1 MTTVATRKDAP
12 AAVRS
17 TRPGRRPR
25 TAAPAGST
33 IDRQR
38 RRLLLPFV
46 GPAFVLYT
54 ILFVVPTIA
63 AGWISLNEWAGSG
76 EMTFVGLQN
85 YVGVFKDPLY
95 LRSFGNTLL
104 ILFVV
109 GITIFV
115 LAFAMTLVLRDMAG
129 RKIVRS
135 VIFFPHLIN
144 ALVFGVLAGFIFNPG
159 GAVNTL
165 LKPLGVTQPPA
176 WLAQDNIFPLIMATL
191 VATTTGYFTTI
202 LMAGVDRI
210 PPYYYEDCA
219 LAGATPFQRLRYVIL
234 PLTWDVFG
242 TCAVLWTISSI
253 KIFEIVW
260 VFGGSSGAG
269 IPPTQ
274 SWTTAVY
281 TYVTAFSGMSTPAYG
296 AATASAIISLAL
308 VSVLVVLLRRVMRR
322 DAVEF

>member
-1 MTTVATRKDAP
+1 MSTTIESDAAIG
-12 AAVRS
+12 AASGALKPPSRN
-17 TRPGRRPR
+17 RRR
-25 TAAPAGST
+25 QGST

-38 RRLLLPFV
+38 KKLLVPFV

-54 ILFVVPTIA
+54 ALFVVPSLGA
-63 AGWISLNEWAGSG
+63 VWISLHDWAGSG
-76 EMTFVGLQN
+76 PMTFVGLEN
-85 YVGVFKDPLY
+85 YVSVFRDPLF
-95 LRSFGNTLL
+95 LKSFGNTLL
-104 ILFVV
+104 LLFVV
-109 GITIFV
+109 GISIFV
-115 LAFAMTLVLRDMAG
+115 LAFAMSLLLRDMVG

-159 GAVNTL
+159 GMVNTL
-165 LKPLGVTQPPA
+165 LAPLGVTDPPQ
-176 WLAQDNIFPLIMATL
+176 WLARENIFPLIMVTL

-219 LAGATPFQRLRYVIL
+219 LAGASPFQRLRYVIL
-234 PLTWDVFG
+234 PLTWDVFA
-242 TCAVLWTISSI
+242 TCAVLWTISSV

-281 TYVTAFSGMSTPAYG
+281 TYVTAFSGQSTPAYG
-296 AATASAIISLAL
+296 AATASAVISLGL
-308 VSVLVVLLRRVMRR
+308 VSVLVVVLRRAMRR